1 MWRERDKRG
10 WERAFLTRT
19 CSHCFFLCMCKLT
32 CYIIEAWEITYN
44 HVPRWCIY
52 IFCVWYIVTFV
63 IPSRPEFFLII
74 YSFEIISIIKLKNGT
89 MDLLVR
95 FICLMQGWGNI
106 GLKRSVPLG
115 ILHLSPHTP
124 LLWYCWLSTREIKK
138 TFWLHTRHQELGS
151 LEKDY

>member
-1 MWRERDKRG
+1 M
-10 WERAFLTRT
+10 
-19 CSHCFFLCMCKLT
+19 
-32 CYIIEAWEITYN
+32 YN
-44 HVPRWCIY
+44 H
-52 IFCVWYIVTFV
+52 VTFV
-63 IPSRPEFFLII
+63 IPSRPELFLII

-115 ILHLSPHTP
+115 ILHLSLHTP
-124 LLWYCWLSTREIKK
+124 LLWYCCLSTREIKK

-151 LEKDY
+151 LGKDYKKKIYNPMWLKMKKTFKNVMHLHIHVI

>member
-1 MWRERDKRG
+1 M
-10 WERAFLTRT
+10 
-19 CSHCFFLCMCKLT
+19 
-32 CYIIEAWEITYN
+32 YN
-44 HVPRWCIY
+44 HV
-52 IFCVWYIVTFV
+52 TFI
-63 IPSRPEFFLII
+63 IPSRPELFLII

-115 ILHLSPHTP
+115 ILHLSLHTP
-124 LLWYCWLSTREIKK
+124 LLWYCLLSTREIKK

-151 LEKDY
+151 LGKDLKKFLQSYVIKSEKWNFSYQNKFIFIILTKTFKNVMHLHIHVV

>member
-1 MWRERDKRG
+1 M
-10 WERAFLTRT
+10 
-19 CSHCFFLCMCKLT
+19 
-32 CYIIEAWEITYN
+32 YN
-44 HVPRWCIY
+44 HV
-52 IFCVWYIVTFV
+52 TFI
-63 IPSRPEFFLII
+63 IPSRPELFLII

-151 LEKDY
+151 LGKDYKKKNLQSYVIKNEKNLQKCDAFTYTCNIDLTYIVPNIDLENIFSKEVNMKYKIM